1 MKAASQLLS
10 QELLAKVVAKSRINK
25 MRAQKARETK
35 RRRYEE
41 TSEWVHP
48 LGDLFHGVDRNCL

>member
-10 QELLAKVVAKSRINK
+10 QELLSKVVAKSRLNRMK
-25 MRAQKARETK
+25 AQKARETK

-41 TSEWVHP
+41 TSEWLHP
-48 LGDLFHGVDRNCL
+48 LGKLFHGVAKEDL